1 MLFIPAALAEADA
14 LLLGF
19 AIAAATTAAVELLLA
34 LTPPPRTGSPLTEP
48 AAAESLPGLA
58 ADTAP

>member
-14 LLLGF
+14 LLFGF

-34 LTPPPRTGSPLTEP
+34 LKPLPSTDSPLTES
-48 AAAESLPGLA
+48 AAAESLPDFA